1 MNKLYFYTFFFTAL
15 FVGCADT
22 QKLIVTPDKAS
33 PQTAKMEFVENGKIV
48 NIYDVLIGRNG
59 AAKDGEKREGD
70 GKTPSG
76 TFKITSIFGKSDHGF
91 DKMGFIKTYPDL
103 YCIDDVK
110 SENYN
115 KIADKNLIKKDFDS
129 FEFMY
134 RADDLYDI
142 GAVIGY
148 NESGEK
154 GLGSCIF
161 LHVKSKDNKPTAG
174 CVAMEKI
181 ELDTLL
187 KRLDSSKNPI
197 IIIR

>member
-1 MNKLYFYTFFFTAL
+1 L

-76 TFKITSIFGKSDHGF
+76 TFKITSIFGKSDNGF

-115 KIADKNLIKKDFDS
+115 KIADKNLIKKDFNS
-129 FEFMY
+129 EFILSNTKVFNTFKPIPFNIENNILFIKIS
-134 RADDLYDI
+134 RCSLFIKSA
-142 GAVIGY
+142 AFCS
-148 NESGEK
+148 NRFSHGER
-154 GLGSCIF
+154 F
-161 LHVKSKDNKPTAG
+161 VEYYVP
-174 CVAMEKI
+174 
-181 ELDTLL
+181 
-187 KRLDSSKNPI
+187 
-197 IIIR
+197 